1 MPARI
6 SKTCTEPL
14 SRRAVLQQ
22 LAGGAVA
29 ASVIRGT
36 FASTP
41 SGVNFPSEPLISVW
55 EHAAQV
61 DIGPIVKDVG
71 FNTVWTH
78 DKPCDKTTK
87 VENTLMYRHLNT
99 PGVKYVIAKIERGIW
114 GWKFDQAMT
123 HAEWIA
129 TVSLTEKRIIGL
141 YLNDFYEETEQTEKG
156 GHTAQEFRQ
165 IIAKAKSIN
174 PRLAIWAPCYPPR
187 ELEKPYDFDIDA
199 IIFSFYNTKVLQD
212 HDKLLDQA
220 IKKFPGKP
228 LMGSLYLNAGSE
240 GRWLSEDEF
249 KQLTAFFIDKTNEG
263 KLCGIRIFRV
273 ASLQERP
280 DYAAWTREA
289 LSRLKKPGESPSASA
304 RS

>member
-6 SKTCTEPL
+6 SKTSTEPL
-14 SRRAVLQQ
+14 SRRAVLEQ

-29 ASVIRGT
+29 ASLIRGT

-41 SGVNFPSEPLISVW
+41 SGINFPTEPLISVW
-55 EHAAQV
+55 EHAAKV
-61 DIGPIVKDVG
+61 DIAPIVKDVG

-78 DKPCDKTTK
+78 DKPCDSSTK
-87 VENTLMYRHLNT
+87 IEDTLMYRHMNT

-114 GWKFDQAMT
+114 GWKFEQAMK

-129 TVSLTEKRIIGL
+129 NVSLTEKRIIGL
-141 YLNDFYEETEQTEKG
+141 YLNDFYEETEKTDKG

-212 HDKLLDQA
+212 HDKLLDRA
-220 IKKFPGKP
+220 IRKFPGKP

-240 GRWLSEDEF
+240 GRWLSEEEF
-249 KQLTAFFIDKTNEG
+249 KQLTTFFSDKTNEG

-280 DYAAWTREA
+280 DYVTWTKEA
-289 LSRLKKPGESPSASA
+289 LLNLKRA
-304 RS
+304 